1 MDWYKA
7 NFDAAIF
14 QDDGRENIG
23 VIIRDSNGSAMVS
36 LSQNIQLSNSVVE
49 VEAMAANRAIE
60 LSSELGFDKIIFEGD
75 SEIVIKALTEYSP
88 SLASFGLL
96 IKDAQVLVDRFNWVR
111 FQHVG
116 RDGNNVT
123 HNLVRHVRHVMGF
136 SVWMEDVPI
145 HCFAIYQADM
155 PLS

>member
-1 MDWYKA
+1 MEYRFARPRKIPATHSVRPSTRWLPPLVDWYKA

-60 LSSELGFDKIIFEGD
+60 LSSELGFERLFL
-75 SEIVIKALTEYSP
+75 KATLR
-88 SLASFGLL
+88 LL
-96 IKDAQVLVDRFNWVR
+96 
-111 FQHVG
+111 
-116 RDGNNVT
+116 
-123 HNLVRHVRHVMGF
+123 
-136 SVWMEDVPI
+136 
-145 HCFAIYQADM
+145 
-155 PLS
+155 